1 MKKIILLSIVFFSF
15 IFIGVSET
23 VIAVLPYKIGYEGR
37 IPKIFS
43 SELIESSTKSEG
55 KSYQLSMINYL
66 VKMNS
71 KNKNK
76 KLNAKVLSQGQT
88 EALMLQKN
96 ISTKQL
102 DTLTNSQLAEILGI
116 NHVVR
121 GSATRTFIMSD
132 EMSLGITAVIVIT
145 GGQAPLINST
155 SNISIINSLE
165 NITESNVV
173 FSKQF
178 NRVTSATRSD
188 EENLRDTFRY
198 SARKMFKTLRK
209 K

>member
-1 MKKIILLSIVFFSF
+1 
-15 IFIGVSET
+15 
-23 VIAVLPYKIGYEGR
+23 
-37 IPKIFS
+37 
-43 SELIESSTKSEG
+43 
-55 KSYQLSMINYL
+55 MINYL
-66 VKMNS
+66 VKMNA
-71 KNKNK
+71 KNKNE
-76 KLNAKVLSQGQT
+76 KLNAKVLSQGQI

-96 ISTKQL
+96 ITTKQL

-132 EMSLGITAVIVIT
+132 EMSLGITAVSVIT
-145 GGQAPLINST
+145 GGQVPLINST

-165 NITESNVV
+165 NITENNIV

-188 EENLRDTFRY
+188 EQNLRDTFRY
-198 SARKMFKTLRK
+198 SARKMFKALRK